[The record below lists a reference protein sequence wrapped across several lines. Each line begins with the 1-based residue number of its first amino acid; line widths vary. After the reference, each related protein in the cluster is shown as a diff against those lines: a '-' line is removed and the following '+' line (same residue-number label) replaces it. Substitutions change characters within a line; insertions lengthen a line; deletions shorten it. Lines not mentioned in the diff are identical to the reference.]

1 MNRQERMHL
10 LAERTALQRM
20 IAATAPE
27 EIIDLGSLNTR
38 LEIVNQI
45 LDEAPEDTRQPARA
59 RLTFRGRP
67 VVGSYGIFV
76 EFGMEA
82 TKAFADAVA
91 AVAASFTTPLQSMGP
106 IPNRSQNQLL
116 ITSTATGS
124 FGFELE
130 EHGPGQL
137 TLEDEAVLPS
147 ALEHMRQLLEG
158 STGSDDDLADAA
170 SELDPRAVSA
180 VRGFLDK
187 LATHDAVCAVE
198 TNEGRFAFSDVGQVR
213 TAVSRLAT
221 ENLVEEEISVAG
233 EFQGVLPKRRTFEFV
248 RADDGEVLVGKIAPS
263 IRNPEAINAHLSQRI
278 EIRLVQTRVGAGR
291 PRYLLKNLPDWQTNE
306 TLGKGE

>member
-10 LAERTALQRM
+10 LSERTALQRM
-20 IAATAPE
+20 ISETPAE
-27 EIIDLGSLNTR
+27 ELIDLRSLNTR
-38 LEIVNQI
+38 LEIVNQQ
-45 LDEAPEDTRQPARA
+45 LAAAPEDTRQPARA

-67 VVGSYGIFV
+67 VVGSYGIFA

-82 TKAFADAVA
+82 TKAFTDAVA
-91 AVAASFTTPLQSMGP
+91 AVAASFSAPLQAMGP

-130 EHGPGQL
+130 EHGPEQL
-137 TLEDEAVLPS
+137 TLEDDAVLPS
-147 ALEHMRQLLEG
+147 ALEQMRQLLEG
-158 STGSDDDLADAA
+158 STGSDDELADAA

-180 VRGFLDK
+180 VRSFLDK
-187 LATHDAVCAVE
+187 LVTNEAVCAVE

-221 ENLVEEEISVAG
+221 ENLVEEEISMTGA
-233 EFQGVLPKRRTFEFV
+233 FQGALPKRRTFEFV
-248 RADDGEVLVGKIAPS
+248 RADDGEVLAGKIAPS
-263 IRNPEAINAHLSQRI
+263 IRNPEAINAHLNQRI
-278 EIRLVQTRVGAGR
+278 EIQLVRTRVGAGR
-291 PRYLLKNLPDWQTNE
+291 PRYLLKELPQWSEIQSTAE
-306 TLGKGE
+306 G